1 MGEMLQVPFKG
12 RALLALRIVLTVIAW
27 AALIIYAH
35 HLGHKYIGEIRDI
48 LDTPVSRLG
57 AQVVLL
63 STLVYLITLSLPV
76 LPNPRVRGL
85 SILVFWAFLLVLG
98 HQLSHQ
104 GFHELQDVLTASGY
118 EIGIFAL
125 AMSGIAY
132 LLLLALP
139 FVPGVEL
146 GLLIMV
152 FFGRDGVIA
161 AYLATIGGLCLAYAA
176 ARFLPDQM
184 TSRWVRRLGLSDAA
198 EDPGAAI
205 NVMAANARVT
215 GRLAGKFGSFLLDH
229 RYLALVACLN
239 LPGNSAL
246 GGGGGIAFLCGL
258 SRRFHWRRFI
268 LTVVIA
274 TAPIPLL
281 VLFGLVPVEPMLERH
296 GVVHDLLRFA
306 EDLFIHD

>member
-1 MGEMLQVPFKG
+1 MAQVRFKG
-12 RALLALRIVLTVIAW
+12 RMLLALRIALTVVAW
-27 AALIIYAH
+27 AALITYAH
-35 HLGHKYIGEIRDI
+35 HLGHKYIGEIRGI
-48 LDTPVSRLG
+48 LGSPVSQLG

-63 STLVYLITLSLPV
+63 SILVYLIMLSLPV

-104 GFHELQDVLTASGY
+104 GFHELQSLLTSSGY
-118 EIGIFAL
+118 EIGILAL

-161 AYLATIGGLCLAYAA
+161 AYLATIGGLCLAYTAA
-176 ARFLPDQM
+176 WLLPNQM
-184 TSRWVRRLGLSDAA
+184 TSRWVTRLGLSDAA

-205 NVMAANARVT
+205 NGMVANATVA

-229 RYLALVACLN
+229 RYLTLAACLN
-239 LPGNSAL
+239 LPGNSVL
-246 GGGGGIAFLCGL
+246 GGGGGIAFLSGL
-258 SRRFHWRRFI
+258 SGQFHWGRFI
-268 LTVVIA
+268 LTVVLA

-281 VLFGLVPVEPMLERH
+281 VLSGLVPLEPMLERH
-296 GVVHDLLRFA
+296 GIVHDVLRFA
-306 EDLFIHD
+306 EGFFIHD

>member
-1 MGEMLQVPFKG
+1 MPQVQFKG
-12 RALLALRIVLTVIAW
+12 RVLLALRILLTVIVW

-35 HLGHKYIGEIRDI
+35 HLGHKYLGEIREI
-48 LDTPVSRLG
+48 LESPVSQFG
-57 AQVVLL
+57 VQVVLL
-63 STLVYLITLSLPV
+63 STLVYLIMLSLPF
-76 LPNPRVRGL
+76 LPNLEVRGL
-85 SILVFWAFLLVLG
+85 SILVLWAVLLVLG

-104 GFHELQDVLTASGY
+104 GFHELQDVLTSSGY

-125 AMSGIAY
+125 AMSCIAY

-176 ARFLPDQM
+176 AWSLPNQM
-184 TSRWVRRLGLSDAA
+184 TSRWVTRLGLSDAA

-205 NVMAANARVT
+205 NGMVANAKVA
-215 GRLAGKFGSFLLDH
+215 GRLAGKFRSFLLNH
-229 RYLALVACLN
+229 RYLTLAAGLN

-258 SRRFHWRRFI
+258 SGQFHWRRFI
-268 LTVVIA
+268 LTVVLA

-281 VLFGLVPVEPMLERH
+281 VLSGLVPVEPILERH
-296 GVVHDLLRFA
+296 GIVHDLLRFA

>member
-1 MGEMLQVPFKG
+1 
-12 RALLALRIVLTVIAW
+12 
-27 AALIIYAH
+27 
-35 HLGHKYIGEIRDI
+35 
-48 LDTPVSRLG
+48 
-57 AQVVLL
+57 
-63 STLVYLITLSLPV
+63 
-76 LPNPRVRGL
+76 VRGL
-85 SILVFWAFLLVLG
+85 SILVLWAVLLVLG

-104 GFHELQDVLTASGY
+104 GFHELQDVLTSSGY

-125 AMSGIAY
+125 AMSCIAY

-176 ARFLPDQM
+176 AWSLPNQM
-184 TSRWVRRLGLSDAA
+184 TSRWVTRLGLSDAA

-205 NVMAANARVT
+205 NGMVANAKVA
-215 GRLAGKFGSFLLDH
+215 GRLAGKFRSFLLNH
-229 RYLALVACLN
+229 RYLTLAACLN

-258 SRRFHWRRFI
+258 SGQFHWRRFI
-268 LTVVIA
+268 LTVVLA

-281 VLFGLVPVEPMLERH
+281 VLTGLVPVEPILERH
-296 GVVHDLLRFA
+296 GIVHDLLRFA

>member
-1 MGEMLQVPFKG
+1 MPQVQFKG
-12 RALLALRIVLTVIAW
+12 RVLLALRILLTVIVW

-35 HLGHKYIGEIRDI
+35 HLGHKYLGEIREI
-48 LDTPVSRLG
+48 LESPVSQFG
-57 AQVVLL
+57 VQVVLL
-63 STLVYLITLSLPV
+63 STLVYLIMLSLPF
-76 LPNPRVRGL
+76 LPNLEVRGL
-85 SILVFWAFLLVLG
+85 SILVLWAVLLVLG

-104 GFHELQDVLTASGY
+104 GFHELQDVLTSSGY

-125 AMSGIAY
+125 AMSCIAY

-161 AYLATIGGLCLAYAA
+161 AYLATIGGLCIAYAA
-176 ARFLPDQM
+176 AWSLPNQM
-184 TSRWVRRLGLSDAA
+184 TSRWVTRLGLSDAA

-205 NVMAANARVT
+205 NGMVANAKVA
-215 GRLAGKFGSFLLDH
+215 GRLAGKFRSFLLNH
-229 RYLALVACLN
+229 RYLTLAACLN

-246 GGGGGIAFLCGL
+246 GGGGGIAILCGL
-258 SRRFHWRRFI
+258 SGQFHWRRFI
-268 LTVVIA
+268 LTVVLA

-281 VLFGLVPVEPMLERH
+281 VLSGLVPVEPILERH
-296 GVVHDLLRFA
+296 GIVHDLLRFA

>member
-1 MGEMLQVPFKG
+1 MPQVQFKG
-12 RALLALRIVLTVIAW
+12 RVLLALRILLTVIVW

-35 HLGHKYIGEIRDI
+35 HLGHKYLGEIREI
-48 LDTPVSRLG
+48 LESPVSQFG
-57 AQVVLL
+57 VQVVLL
-63 STLVYLITLSLPV
+63 STLVYLIMLSLPF
-76 LPNPRVRGL
+76 LPNLGVRGL
-85 SILVFWAFLLVLG
+85 SILVLWAVLLVLG

-104 GFHELQDVLTASGY
+104 GFHELQDVLTSSGY

-125 AMSGIAY
+125 AMSCIAY

-161 AYLATIGGLCLAYAA
+161 AYLATIGGLCIAYAA
-176 ARFLPDQM
+176 AWSLPNQM
-184 TSRWVRRLGLSDAA
+184 TSRWVTRLGLSDAA

-205 NVMAANARVT
+205 NGMVANAKVA
-215 GRLAGKFGSFLLDH
+215 GRLAGKFRSFLLNH
-229 RYLALVACLN
+229 RYLTLAACLN

-258 SRRFHWRRFI
+258 SGQFHWRRFI
-268 LTVVIA
+268 LTVVLA

-281 VLFGLVPVEPMLERH
+281 VLSGLVPVEPILERH
-296 GVVHDLLRFA
+296 GIVHDLLRFA

>member
-1 MGEMLQVPFKG
+1 MPQVRFKG
-12 RALLALRIVLTVIAW
+12 RVLLALRILLTFIAW
-27 AALIIYAH
+27 AALIIYV
-35 HLGHKYIGEIRDI
+35 HLLAHKYLGEIQEI
-48 LDTPVSRLG
+48 LASPATQLG

-63 STLVYLITLSLPV
+63 STLIYLVMLSMPV
-76 LPNPRVRGL
+76 LPILKLRGL

-104 GFHELQDVLTASGY
+104 SFHELQGVLTSSGY
-118 EIGIFAL
+118 EVGIFAL

-176 ARFLPDQM
+176 AWLLPIQM
-184 TSRWVRRLGLSDAA
+184 TSRWATRMGLSDAA
-198 EDPGAAI
+198 KDPGAAI
-205 NVMAANARVT
+205 DDMVANAKVT
-215 GRLAGKFGSFLLDH
+215 SRLAGKVGSYLLDH
-229 RYLALVACLN
+229 RYLTLATCLN
-239 LPGNSAL
+239 LPGNSVL

-258 SRRFHWRRFI
+258 SGQFRWKRFI
-268 LTVVIA
+268 LTVVLA

-281 VLFGLVPVEPMLERH
+281 VLSGLVPIEPMLERH
-296 GVVHDLLRFA
+296 GIVHDLLRIA

>member
-1 MGEMLQVPFKG
+1 MPQVQFKG
-12 RALLALRIVLTVIAW
+12 RVLLTLRILLTVIAW

-35 HLGHKYIGEIRDI
+35 HLGHLYLGEIREI
-48 LDTPVSRLG
+48 LASPVSQLG

-63 STLVYLITLSLPV
+63 STLIYLIMLSLPV
-76 LPNPRVRGL
+76 LPNLRVRGL
-85 SILVFWAFLLVLG
+85 SILVFWAVLLVLG

-104 GFHELQDVLTASGY
+104 GFHELQDVLTSSGY

-125 AMSGIAY
+125 VISGVAY

-152 FFGRDGVIA
+152 FFGRDGIIA

-176 ARFLPDQM
+176 ARFLPNKM
-184 TSRWVRRLGLSDAA
+184 TSRWVTRLGLSDAA

-205 NVMAANARVT
+205 NGMVANAKVT

-229 RYLALVACLN
+229 RYLTLATCLN
-239 LPGNSAL
+239 LPGNSVL

-258 SRRFHWRRFI
+258 SGQFHWRRFI
-268 LTVVIA
+268 LTVVLA

-296 GVVHDLLRFA
+296 GIVHELLRNA
-306 EDLFIHD
+306 EGLFIHD

>member
-1 MGEMLQVPFKG
+1 MSQVLLKG
-12 RALLALRIVLTVIAW
+12 RVHIALRIVLTVVAW
-27 AALIIYAH
+27 VAFITYAH
-35 HLGHKYIGEIRDI
+35 HLGHKYIGGIKEIFESS
-48 LDTPVSRLG
+48 VSQLG

-63 STLVYLITLSLPV
+63 STLVYLIMLSLPV
-76 LPNPRVRGL
+76 LPSPRVRGL

-104 GFHELQDVLTASGY
+104 GFHELQAALTSSGY
-118 EIGIFAL
+118 EIGILAL
-125 AMSGIAY
+125 AASGITY

-152 FFGRDGVIA
+152 IFGREGVIA
-161 AYLATIGGLCLAYAA
+161 AYLATIGGLCLAYTV
-176 ARFLPDQM
+176 ARLLPNQM
-184 TSRWVRRLGLSDAA
+184 TSRWMHRVGLSDAA

-205 NVMAANARVT
+205 NAMVANAKGA

-229 RYLALVACLN
+229 RYLTLAACLN
-239 LPGNSAL
+239 LPGNSVL

-258 SRRFHWRRFI
+258 SEQFHRRRFI
-268 LTVVIA
+268 LTVILA

-281 VLFGLVPVEPMLERH
+281 VLSGLVPLEPMLERH
-296 GVVHDLLRFA
+296 GIVHDLLRFV
-306 EDLFIHD
+306 EGFFMHE

>member
-1 MGEMLQVPFKG
+1 MPQVQFKG
-12 RALLALRIVLTVIAW
+12 RALLALRILLTVIAW
-27 AALIIYAH
+27 AAFIIYAH
-35 HLGHKYIGEIRDI
+35 HLGHKYIGEIREI
-48 LDTPVSRLG
+48 LESPVSQLG

-63 STLVYLITLSLPV
+63 SFLIYFITLSLPF
-76 LPNPRVRGL
+76 LPNLRVRSL
-85 SILVFWAFLLVLG
+85 SILVLWAVLLVLG

-104 GFHELQDVLTASGY
+104 GFHELQDVLTSSGY
-118 EIGIFAL
+118 EIGFFAL

-176 ARFLPDQM
+176 AWVLPNQM
-184 TSRWVRRLGLSDAA
+184 TSRWVTRLGLSDAA

-205 NVMAANARVT
+205 NGMVANAKVA

-229 RYLALVACLN
+229 RYLTLAACLN

-258 SRRFHWRRFI
+258 SGQFHWKRFL
-268 LTVVIA
+268 LTVVLA
-274 TAPIPLL
+274 TAPIPLS
-281 VLFGLVPVEPMLERH
+281 VLFGLVPVEPILERH
-296 GVVHDLLRFA
+296 GIVHDLLRFA

>member
-1 MGEMLQVPFKG
+1 M
-12 RALLALRIVLTVIAW
+12 LLALRFLLTVIAW

-35 HLGHKYIGEIRDI
+35 HLGHNYIGEIREI
-48 LDTPVSRLG
+48 LGSPVTQLG

-63 STLVYLITLSLPV
+63 STLVYLIILSLPF
-76 LPNPRVRGL
+76 LPNLRVRGL

-104 GFHELQDVLTASGY
+104 GFHELQDVLTSSGY

-125 AMSGIAY
+125 VMSGVAY

-139 FVPGVEL
+139 FIPGVEL

-152 FFGRDGVIA
+152 LFGRDGVIV

-176 ARFLPDQM
+176 AWLLPNQM
-184 TSRWVRRLGLSDAA
+184 TSRWVARLGISEAA

-205 NVMAANARVT
+205 NGMVANAKVT
-215 GRLAGKFGSFLLDH
+215 GRLAAKFRSFLLNH
-229 RYLALVACLN
+229 RYLTLVACLN
-239 LPGNSAL
+239 LPGNSVL

-258 SRRFHWRRFI
+258 SGQFHWRRFI
-268 LTVVIA
+268 LTIVLA

-281 VLFGLVPVEPMLERH
+281 VLFGLVPVEPLLERH
-296 GVVHDLLRFA
+296 GIVHDLLRFA

>member
-1 MGEMLQVPFKG
+1 MPQVRFKG
-12 RALLALRIVLTVIAW
+12 RVLLALRILLTVIAW

-35 HLGHKYIGEIRDI
+35 HLGHIYLGEIQEI
-48 LDTPVSRLG
+48 LESPASQLG
-57 AQVVLL
+57 VQVVFL
-63 STLVYLITLSLPV
+63 STLVYLILLSLPV
-76 LPNPRVRGL
+76 LPNLGIRGL
-85 SILVFWAFLLVLG
+85 SILILWAFLLVLG

-104 GFHELQDVLTASGY
+104 GFHQLQGVLTSLGY
-118 EIGIFAL
+118 EVSIFAL
-125 AMSGIAY
+125 VTSCLAY

-161 AYLATIGGLCLAYAA
+161 AYLATIGGLCLAYGAA
-176 ARFLPDQM
+176 WLLPNQV
-184 TSRWVRRLGLSDAA
+184 TSRWVTRLGLSDAA

-205 NVMAANARVT
+205 NGMVANARVA
-215 GRLAGKFGSFLLDH
+215 GRTAGKFGSFLLDH
-229 RYLALVACLN
+229 RYLTLAACLN

-246 GGGGGIAFLCGL
+246 GGGGGIAFLWGL
-258 SRRFHWRRFI
+258 SGQFHWRRFI
-268 LTVVIA
+268 LTVVLA

-281 VLFGLVPVEPMLERH
+281 VLSGLVPVEPILERH
-296 GVVHDLLRFA
+296 GIVHDLLKFA

>member
-1 MGEMLQVPFKG
+1 MPQVQFKG
-12 RALLALRIVLTVIAW
+12 RVLLALRILLTVIVW

-35 HLGHKYIGEIRDI
+35 HLGHKYLGEIREI
-48 LDTPVSRLG
+48 LESPVSQFG
-57 AQVVLL
+57 VQVVLL
-63 STLVYLITLSLPV
+63 STLVYLIMLSLPF
-76 LPNPRVRGL
+76 LPNLEVRGL
-85 SILVFWAFLLVLG
+85 SILVLWAVLLVLG

-104 GFHELQDVLTASGY
+104 GFHELQDVLTSSGY

-125 AMSGIAY
+125 AMSCIAY

-161 AYLATIGGLCLAYAA
+161 AYLATIGGLCIAYAA
-176 ARFLPDQM
+176 AWSLPNQM
-184 TSRWVRRLGLSDAA
+184 TSRWVTRLGLSDAA

-205 NVMAANARVT
+205 NGMVANAKVA
-215 GRLAGKFGSFLLDH
+215 GRLAGKFRSFLLNH
-229 RYLALVACLN
+229 RYLTLAACLN

-258 SRRFHWRRFI
+258 SGQFHWRRFI
-268 LTVVIA
+268 LTVVLA

-281 VLFGLVPVEPMLERH
+281 VLSGLVPVEPILERH
-296 GVVHDLLRFA
+296 GIVHDLLRFA

>member
-1 MGEMLQVPFKG
+1 MPQVQFKG
-12 RALLALRIVLTVIAW
+12 RVLLALRILLTVIVW

-35 HLGHKYIGEIRDI
+35 HLGHKYLGEIREI
-48 LDTPVSRLG
+48 LESPVSQFG
-57 AQVVLL
+57 VQVVLL
-63 STLVYLITLSLPV
+63 STLVYLIMLSLPF
-76 LPNPRVRGL
+76 LPNLEVRGL
-85 SILVFWAFLLVLG
+85 SILVLWAVLLVLG

-104 GFHELQDVLTASGY
+104 GFHELQDVLTSSGY

-125 AMSGIAY
+125 AMSCIAY

-205 NVMAANARVT
+205 NGMVANAKVA
-215 GRLAGKFGSFLLDH
+215 GRLAGKFRSFLLNH
-229 RYLALVACLN
+229 RYLTLAACLN
-239 LPGNSAL
+239 LPGNSVL

-258 SRRFHWRRFI
+258 SGQFHWRRFI
-268 LTVVIA
+268 LTVVLA

-281 VLFGLVPVEPMLERH
+281 VLSGLVPVEPILERH
-296 GVVHDLLRFA
+296 GIVHDLLRFA

>member
-1 MGEMLQVPFKG
+1 MPQVRFE
-12 RALLALRIVLTVIAW
+12 RRVLLALRGLLIVIAW
-27 AALIIYAH
+27 AAFIIYAH
-35 HLGHKYIGEIRDI
+35 HLGHIYLGEIREI
-48 LDTPVSRLG
+48 LESPVSQLG
-57 AQVVLL
+57 TQVVLL
-63 STLVYLITLSLPV
+63 SIVVYLIMLSLSF
-76 LPNPRVRGL
+76 LPNLGVRGL
-85 SILVFWAFLLVLG
+85 SILVFWAFMLVLG

-104 GFHELQDVLTASGY
+104 GFHELQDILTSSGY

-125 AMSGIAY
+125 AMSCIAY

-176 ARFLPDQM
+176 AWLLPNQM
-184 TSRWVRRLGLSDAA
+184 TSRWMTLLGLSNAA

-205 NVMAANARVT
+205 NGMVVNAKVA
-215 GRLAGKFGSFLLDH
+215 GRFAGRFGSFLLDH
-229 RYLALVACLN
+229 RYITLSACLN

-258 SRRFHWRRFI
+258 SGQFHWKPFI
-268 LTVVIA
+268 LTVVLA

-281 VLFGLVPVEPMLERH
+281 VLSGLVPVEPLLERH
-296 GVVHDLLRFA
+296 GIVHDLLKFA
-306 EDLFIHD
+306 EDLFVHD

>member
-1 MGEMLQVPFKG
+1 MPQVQFKG
-12 RALLALRIVLTVIAW
+12 RVLLALRILLTVIVW

-35 HLGHKYIGEIRDI
+35 HLGHKYLGEIREI
-48 LDTPVSRLG
+48 LESPVSQFG
-57 AQVVLL
+57 VQVVLL
-63 STLVYLITLSLPV
+63 STLVYLIMLSLPF
-76 LPNPRVRGL
+76 LPNLEVRGL
-85 SILVFWAFLLVLG
+85 SILVLWAVLLVLG

-104 GFHELQDVLTASGY
+104 GFHELQDVLTSSGY

-125 AMSGIAY
+125 AMSCIAY

-176 ARFLPDQM
+176 AWSLPNQM
-184 TSRWVRRLGLSDAA
+184 TSRWVTRLGLSNAA

-205 NVMAANARVT
+205 NGMVANAKVA
-215 GRLAGKFGSFLLDH
+215 GRLAGKFRSFLLNH
-229 RYLALVACLN
+229 RYLTLAACLN

-258 SRRFHWRRFI
+258 SGQFHWRRFI
-268 LTVVIA
+268 LTVVLA

-281 VLFGLVPVEPMLERH
+281 VLSGLVPVEPILERH
-296 GVVHDLLRFA
+296 GIVHDLLRFA

>member
-1 MGEMLQVPFKG
+1 MPQVQFKG
-12 RALLALRIVLTVIAW
+12 RVLLVLRSLLTVIAW

-35 HLGHKYIGEIRDI
+35 HLGHNNIGEIREI
-48 LDTPVSRLG
+48 LESPVSQFA

-63 STLVYLITLSLPV
+63 GTLVYLIILSLPV
-76 LPNPRVRGL
+76 LPNPGVRGL
-85 SILVFWAFLLVLG
+85 SMLVFWALLLVLG

-104 GFHELQDVLTASGY
+104 GFHELQDVLTSSGY
-118 EIGIFAL
+118 EIGILAL

-176 ARFLPDQM
+176 AWLLPNQM
-184 TSRWVRRLGLSDAA
+184 TSRWVARLGISEAA

-205 NVMAANARVT
+205 NGMVANAKVT
-215 GRLAGKFGSFLLDH
+215 GRLAGKFRSFLLNH
-229 RYLALVACLN
+229 RYLTLVACLH
-239 LPGNSAL
+239 LPGHSVL

-258 SRRFHWRRFI
+258 SGQFHWRSFI
-268 LTVVIA
+268 LTIVLA

-281 VLFGLVPVEPMLERH
+281 VLFGLVPVEPLLERH
-296 GVVHDLLRFA
+296 GIVHDLLKFA

>member
-1 MGEMLQVPFKG
+1 MPQVQFKG
-12 RALLALRIVLTVIAW
+12 RVLLALRILLTVIVW

-35 HLGHKYIGEIRDI
+35 HLGHKYIGEIREI
-48 LDTPVSRLG
+48 LESPVSQFG

-63 STLVYLITLSLPV
+63 STLVYLIMLSLPF
-76 LPNPRVRGL
+76 LPNLGVRGL
-85 SILVFWAFLLVLG
+85 SILVLWAVFLVLG

-104 GFHELQDVLTASGY
+104 GFHELQGVLTSSGY
-118 EIGIFAL
+118 EIGILAL

-176 ARFLPDQM
+176 AWSLPNQM
-184 TSRWVRRLGLSDAA
+184 TSRWVTRLGLSDAA

-205 NVMAANARVT
+205 NGMVANAKVA
-215 GRLAGKFGSFLLDH
+215 GRLAGKFRSFLLNH
-229 RYLALVACLN
+229 RYLTLAACLN

-258 SRRFHWRRFI
+258 SGQFHWRRFI
-268 LTVVIA
+268 LTVVLA

-281 VLFGLVPVEPMLERH
+281 VLSGLVPVEPILERH
-296 GVVHDLLRFA
+296 GIVHDLLRFA

>member
-1 MGEMLQVPFKG
+1 MPQVQFKG
-12 RALLALRIVLTVIAW
+12 RVLLVLRILLTVIAW

-35 HLGHKYIGEIRDI
+35 HLGHKYIGEIREI
-48 LDTPVSRLG
+48 LESPVSQFG

-63 STLVYLITLSLPV
+63 STLVYLIMPSLSFRQNL
-76 LPNPRVRGL
+76 RVRGL
-85 SILVFWAFLLVLG
+85 FILVLWAFLLVLG

-104 GFHELQDVLTASGY
+104 GFHELRDVLTSSGY
-118 EIGIFAL
+118 EIGFFAL

-161 AYLATIGGLCLAYAA
+161 AYLATIGGSCLAYAA
-176 ARFLPDQM
+176 AWSLPNQM
-184 TSRWVRRLGLSDAA
+184 TSRWVTRLGLSHAA

-205 NVMAANARVT
+205 NGMMANAKVA
-215 GRLAGKFGSFLLDH
+215 GRLAGKFGTFLLDH
-229 RYLALVACLN
+229 RYLTLAACLN

-246 GGGGGIAFLCGL
+246 GGGGGVAFLCGL
-258 SRRFHWRRFI
+258 SGQFHWRRFI
-268 LTVVIA
+268 LTVVLA

-281 VLFGLVPVEPMLERH
+281 VLFSLLQVEPILERH
-296 GVVHDLLRFA
+296 GILHDLLKFA
-306 EDLFIHD
+306 EDLFIQ